1 MRAMRAVLLALV
13 PGCLSIQA
21 DIEESCVT
29 RRDVQIEGVTAESFA
44 QTFVIDDLSDVHRLM
59 EHGTTTL
66 EFVRADIVPTSGV
79 TSLGFIDAATV
90 ALEDTRIFT
99 CNGDCPDETGALA
112 LLSATSADATQFL
125 AADQLEVTFEVI
137 GALPTSAWSVDVD
150 VCVRGTVAYS
160 ATP

>member
-1 MRAMRAVLLALV
+1 MRAALMMLLL

-21 DIEESCVT
+21 DIEESCIT
-29 RRDVQIEGVTAESFA
+29 RRDVQIEGAVAGSFA

-66 EFVRADIVPTSGV
+66 EFVRADIVPKSGV
-79 TSLGFIDAATV
+79 TSLGFVESAHV
-90 ALEDTRIFT
+90 MLESMPIFA
-99 CNGDCPDETGALA
+99 CDGDCPAETGALA
-112 LLSATSADATQFL
+112 LLSSTSADAVPL
-125 AADQLEVTFEVI
+125 LMGDQVGVTLEVT

-150 VCVRGTVAYS
+150 VCVRGSVEYS